1 MVTWN
6 NSENTFLER
15 TTVWKV
21 SVFGVFWSIFSR
33 IRTEHGENTAFS
45 PNAGKITTR
54 KTLNKVTFH
63 AVVVQLTLSLFGILD
78 ILNLA
83 LSPRIYPVPWS
94 FCTWS
99 KQKTLSI
106 SNLHTSNFCLR
117 RTNFFVPWAVFS
129 RYLELFRTFPKLF
142 VNFSSR
148 ISLFSTPACTIQGIV
163 PARKSK
169 DSQIDFFW
177 FFCWPNVLT
186 GFFVR

>member
-1 MVTWN
+1 M
-6 NSENTFLER
+6 
-15 TTVWKV
+15 K
-21 SVFGVFWSIFSR
+21 SVR
-33 IRTEHGENTAFS
+33 IRSFLVHIFPHSDWTWRKYCIQS
-45 PNAGKITTR
+45 KCRKITTR

-117 RTNFFVPWAVFS
+117 RTNVFVPWAVFS

-169 DSQIDFFW
+169 DSQIDFFC